1 MKEKI
6 EQTVFRVFLTIVV
19 GMIGTVLL
27 YAIVMACGFVLSDIG
42 LIDKKY
48 FKEDCP
54 CKTNTMI
61 VPMPM
66 KY

>member
-27 YAIVMACGFVLSDIG
+27 YAIVMAFGFVLSDIG
-42 LIDKKY
+42 FIDKKY
-48 FKEDCP
+48 FKYDCP
-54 CKTNTMI
+54 CKTKTMI